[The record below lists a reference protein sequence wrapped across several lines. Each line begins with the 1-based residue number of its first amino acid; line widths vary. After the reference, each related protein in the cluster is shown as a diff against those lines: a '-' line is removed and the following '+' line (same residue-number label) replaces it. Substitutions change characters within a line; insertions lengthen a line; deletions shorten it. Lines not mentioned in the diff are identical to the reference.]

1 MIDKFKAKK
10 IKTSGAKI
18 NVKIAGNGPP
28 VLFLHGYPQTHMI
41 WHKIA
46 PELSRHYTVVLTDLR
61 GYGDSSKPKSDI
73 DHTVYSKREMALDQV
88 EVMQDLG
95 FKKFSVVGHDRGA
108 RVAHRILI
116 DHKNFIKKAV
126 VMDIV
131 PTLTM
136 YEETNRDF
144 AYNYYHWFFLTQP
157 FDFPEKLIGMDP
169 KYYLQKKIK
178 SWGRNKG
185 FITQEAFKE
194 YLRCFSNP
202 ETIHASCEDYRA
214 SNTIDLQHDKYDYG
228 TKTDVPL
235 LVLWGS
241 DAFVGSHY
249 NVLDVWKKYANN
261 VKGQS
266 LPGGHYIPEEAPK
279 ETIKVLMD
287 FLSEK

>member
-1 MIDKFKAKK
+1 MIEKFTEKK

-18 NVKIAGNGPP
+18 NVKIAGNGSP

-41 WHKIA
+41 WHKVA

-61 GYGDSSKPKSDI
+61 GYGDSSKPKSNI

-88 EVMQDLG
+88 EVMHDLG

-108 RVAHRILI
+108 RVAHRMLI
-116 DHKNFIKKAV
+116 DHKNLIKKAV

-144 AYNYYHWFFLTQP
+144 AFHYYHWFFLTQP

-169 KYYLQKKIK
+169 KYYLKKKIK
-178 SWGRNKG
+178 SWGRNKD

-214 SNTIDLQHDKYDYG
+214 SNTIDLKHDKHDYG
-228 TKTDVPL
+228 TKTVIPL

-249 NVLDVWKKYANN
+249 NVLDVWKQYANN

>member
-1 MIDKFKAKK
+1 MLEKFTAKQ

-18 NVKIAGNGPP
+18 NVKIAGDGPP

-41 WHKIA
+41 WHKVA
-46 PELSRHYTVVLTDLR
+46 PELSNHYTVVLTDLR

-73 DHTVYSKREMALDQV
+73 DHTVYSKREMAFDQV
-88 EVMQDLG
+88 EVMQNLG

-108 RVAHRILI
+108 RVAHRMLI
-116 DHKNFIKKAV
+116 DYKQSVKKAV

-136 YEETNRDF
+136 YEETDRDF

-157 FDFPEKLIGMDP
+157 FDLPEKMIGSDP

-178 SWGRNKG
+178 SWGRKKD

-202 ETIHASCEDYRA
+202 KTIHASCEDYRA
-214 SNTIDLQHDKYDYG
+214 SNSIDLLHDKYDYG
-228 TKTDVPL
+228 TKTDIPL
-235 LVLWGS
+235 LVLWGR

-249 NVLDVWKKYANN
+249 NVLEVWKKYANN
-261 VKGQS
+261 VKGKS

-279 ETIKVLMD
+279 ETIKSIMN
-287 FLSEK
+287 FLNEK

>member
-1 MIDKFKAKK
+1 MIEKFTEKK

-41 WHKIA
+41 WHKVA

-88 EVMQDLG
+88 EVMHDLG

-108 RVAHRILI
+108 RVAHRMII
-116 DHKNFIKKAV
+116 DHKNFINKAV

-157 FDFPEKLIGMDP
+157 FDLPEKLIGMDP
-169 KYYLQKKIK
+169 KYYL
-178 SWGRNKG
+178 
-185 FITQEAFKE
+185 
-194 YLRCFSNP
+194 
-202 ETIHASCEDYRA
+202 
-214 SNTIDLQHDKYDYG
+214 
-228 TKTDVPL
+228 
-235 LVLWGS
+235 
-241 DAFVGSHY
+241 
-249 NVLDVWKKYANN
+249 
-261 VKGQS
+261 
-266 LPGGHYIPEEAPK
+266 
-279 ETIKVLMD
+279 
-287 FLSEK
+287 

>member
-1 MIDKFKAKK
+1 MIDKFKEKK

-41 WHKIA
+41 WHKVA

-73 DHTVYSKREMALDQV
+73 DHSVYSKREMALDQI
-88 EVMQDLG
+88 EVMHDFG

-108 RVAHRILI
+108 RVAHRMLI
-116 DHKNFIKKAV
+116 DHKNSIKKAV

-157 FDFPEKLIGMDP
+157 FDLPEKLIGMDP

-178 SWGRNKG
+178 SWGRNKD

-228 TKTDVPL
+228 TKTDIPL

-261 VKGQS
+261 VKGKS

-279 ETIKVLMD
+279 ETIKALMD

>member
-1 MIDKFKAKK
+1 MLEKFTTKQ

-18 NVKIAGNGPP
+18 NAKIAGNGPP
-28 VLFLHGYPQTHMI
+28 VLFLHGYPQTHII
-41 WHKIA
+41 WHKVA
-46 PELSRHYTVVLTDLR
+46 PELASHYTVVLTDLR
-61 GYGDSSKPKSDI
+61 GYGDSSKPKSDVK
-73 DHTVYSKREMALDQV
+73 HSVYSKREMALDQV
-88 EVMQDLG
+88 EVMQNLG

-108 RVAHRILI
+108 RVAHRMLI
-116 DHKNFIKKAV
+116 DYKQSVIKAV
-126 VMDIV
+126 LMDIV

-136 YEETNRDF
+136 YEETDRDF

-157 FDFPEKLIGMDP
+157 FDLPEQMIGSDP

-178 SWGRNKG
+178 SWGRNKD

-214 SNTIDLQHDKYDYG
+214 SNTIDLLHDKKDYG
-228 TKTDVPL
+228 TKIDTPL

-261 VKGQS
+261 VQGAPIS
-266 LPGGHYIPEEAPK
+266 GGHYIPEEAPK
-279 ETIKVLMD
+279 ETINSIIK
-287 FLSEK
+287 FLNEN

>member
-1 MIDKFKAKK
+1 MLEKFTTKQ

-41 WHKIA
+41 WHKVA
-46 PELSRHYTVVLTDLR
+46 PELSSHYTVILTDLR
-61 GYGDSSKPKSDI
+61 GYGDSSKPKSDVE
-73 DHTVYSKREMALDQV
+73 HVVYSKREMALDQV
-88 EVMQDLG
+88 EVMQNLG

-108 RVAHRILI
+108 RVAHRMLI
-116 DHKNFIKKAV
+116 DHKHLIKKAV

-136 YEETNRDF
+136 YEETDRDF

-157 FDFPEKLIGMDP
+157 FDLPEKMIGSDP

-178 SWGRNKG
+178 SWGRKKD

-214 SNTIDLQHDKYDYG
+214 SNTIDLQHDKHDYG
-228 TKTDVPL
+228 TKTNIPL
-235 LVLWGS
+235 LVLWGN

-249 NVLDVWKKYANN
+249 NVMDVWKKYANN
-261 VKGQS
+261 VKGES
-266 LPGGHYIPEEAPK
+266 LPGGHYIPEEAPE
-279 ETIKVLMD
+279 ETIKIIMN
-287 FLSEK
+287 FLNEK

>member
-1 MIDKFKAKK
+1 MIDKFKAQK

-41 WHKIA
+41 WHKVA

-73 DHTVYSKREMALDQV
+73 NHTVYSKREMALDQV

-178 SWGRNKG
+178 SWGKNKG